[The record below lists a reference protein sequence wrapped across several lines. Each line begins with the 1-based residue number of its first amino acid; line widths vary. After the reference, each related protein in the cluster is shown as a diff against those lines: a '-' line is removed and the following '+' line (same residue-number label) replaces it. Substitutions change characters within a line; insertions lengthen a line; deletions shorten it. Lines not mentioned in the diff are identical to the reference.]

1 MPEKTDKR
9 GLIAWLNICVVWGT
23 TYLAIR
29 IGVEHM
35 PPMLFAGL
43 RWIIA
48 GTGFIIYL
56 RFTGKSFPSIK
67 ELFPIAIQGI
77 LMIGFGN
84 GLVVVAEQW
93 IPSGLAALLITTV
106 PFWIVGIES
115 IIPSGVKINK
125 TILFGLLL
133 GLAGVVLIFG
143 SDFKYLFVTEN
154 LLGVLALMA
163 ADLFWVTG
171 TIYSKYK
178 KINVH
183 PLMSASVQML
193 FAGVLQTIVGFSLGE
208 ASQFYFDKNSLL
220 ALGYLIVVGSI
231 VGYGSYIYAIKKLP
245 LSLVS
250 TYAYINPVIALFL
263 GWLVL
268 DEKLTV
274 QIVIAALVILAGVFV
289 VKKGTAISTS
299 PKVRTE
305 PVR

>member
-1 MPEKTDKR
+1 MPEKTDTR
-9 GLIAWLNICVVWGT
+9 GLIAWINICIVWGT

-29 IGVEHM
+29 IGVEHI

-48 GTGFIIYL
+48 GIGFILYL
-56 RFTGKSFPSIK
+56 RLSGKSFPSIK
-67 ELFPIAIQGI
+67 EFIPIAIPGI
-77 LMIGFGN
+77 LMLGLGN

-106 PFWIVGIES
+106 PFWIVGIEG

-125 TILFGLLL
+125 TIFLGLFL

-143 SDFKYLFVTEN
+143 DDFKYLFISKN
-154 LLGVLALMA
+154 LLGVLSLMA
-163 ADLFWVTG
+163 AVFFWALG
-171 TIYSKYK
+171 TVYSKYK
-178 KINVH
+178 KIDVH
-183 PLMSASVQML
+183 PLMGASVQML
-193 FAGVLQTIVGFSLGE
+193 VAGVLQTIIGLSIGE
-208 ASQFYFDKNSLL
+208 ASQFYFERNSLL
-220 ALGYLIVVGSI
+220 ALGYLILMGSI

-268 DEKLTV
+268 DEKLTI
-274 QIVIAALVILAGVFV
+274 QIVIAAFVILAGVFV
-289 VKKGTAISTS
+289 VKKGASIQAATKPGTQ
-299 PKVRTE
+299 